1 MVILQAEIA
10 AWKGGVKLVDAE
22 MGRRRQELELMKA
35 CAESR
40 REAVLAVRNEC
51 QADYDRLAAEAK
63 SRLDLA
69 LETARLH
76 QSEELVCGEL
86 WRRFQRHL
94 ALTYSSFSHL
104 LLLSLRYHSVWW
116 LRLYVVCLVSG
127 DIRYES

>member
-1 MVILQAEIA
+1 
-10 AWKGGVKLVDAE
+10 
-22 MGRRRQELELMKA
+22 MKA

-69 LETARLH
+69 LETARLR

-94 ALTYSSFSHL
+94 ALTYSSFSHR
-104 LLLSLRYHSVWW
+104 LLLSQTPRSLTSVSFCMVASAVRSLSSVW
-116 LRLYVVCLVSG
+116 RHP
-127 DIRYES
+127 I